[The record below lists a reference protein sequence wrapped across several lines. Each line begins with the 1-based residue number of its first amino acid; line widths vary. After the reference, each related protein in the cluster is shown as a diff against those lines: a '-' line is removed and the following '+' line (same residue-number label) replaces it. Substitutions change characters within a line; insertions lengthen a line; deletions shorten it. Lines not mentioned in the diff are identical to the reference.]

1 MRIVE
6 SSHSFPMRRYS
17 SLSLH
22 HNCSMNR
29 AAPYSLHDSSQPDW
43 SSRVSLLR
51 DGANS
56 SSRASLSSDSGSMDL
71 PSPQAVSSPTTLQ
84 VDSLARRITRF
95 PRQLVRNVSELLKVA
110 PGWHAIVVKASIFFL
125 ADTFVSGSVWEK
137 EAAMVKSAG
146 ESLSTIYNL
155 NQQYRTHPNIA
166 AKAVCLPL
174 EPCECFLH
182 ISTDIVH

>member
-1 MRIVE
+1 MT
-6 SSHSFPMRRYS
+6 
-17 SLSLH
+17 
-22 HNCSMNR
+22 
-29 AAPYSLHDSSQPDW
+29 Q
-43 SSRVSLLR
+43 VSLIGPPEYPCLEMVPIVPPGHR
-51 DGANS
+51 YPAIVVLWTCPVLKLSRRLPLSRWIAWPDGSPGFLLTACS
-56 SSRASLSSDSGSMDL
+56 AAS
-71 PSPQAVSSPTTLQ
+71 
-84 VDSLARRITRF
+84 
-95 PRQLVRNVSELLKVA
+95 SELSKVA

-146 ESLSTIYNL
+146 ESLTTIYNL
-155 NQQYRTHPNIA
+155 TQQCRTHPNIA